1 MSLASKV
8 IVKVNQFSQETS
20 QTEAEDWLKR
30 KTPPSK
36 PLWVR
41 AKEIAVKERGLAANI
56 KASDKK
62 KKRNARGSL
71 SQSWWSA
78 LELEKRKAVSP
89 IVSTMAPDNVVST
102 ANRFFQKGHKASEK
116 IKLDLVEGIYR
127 EMHFER
133 KDVSSLSGSDPDPFG
148 LLHGPSGTSGT
159 FFDDLTNP
167 DPILDVYGLHDQN
180 TIMSVTPCRAISLL
194 QSLPTDKDSVH
205 MEKAGE
211 ANTEVKIEKPMH
223 SLIKKEIEIDQKEPR
238 DPMDSRRSVQE
249 GGGVGRMMART
260 SFGRVMGAFKSP
272 PEPEGG
278 DKEFGGTVGQLL
290 ETWVWLS
297 TSKQNEHVGGP
308 VNMDSIVL
316 TEYLEKKYLTPT
328 LPRTRIIDASYREQ
342 CIQMV
347 ERCAEIIRMAQTVV
361 EDEDAKDYFL
371 ELLLRKSDKWAGF
384 PEPPVEVSLP
394 AAQGAQ
400 VATSVP
406 QTDSLVGKDSL
417 CGSALISWQ
426 SALDALQR
434 VCEDPTSHLARSLV
448 HLSVSPRSV
457 FLCLFPPTDLCEQAG
472 SPRDARVCGQSRRF
486 GRVAHAGGPR
496 PPASPSAVRGGC
508 DGLRGGDGREQ
519 GVRRAH
525 RGTTRTTRSA
535 QRSSQRP
542 LRWYSSPPSIAFSL
556 VRPRPLLR
564 PTRRSR

>member
-384 PEPPVEVSLP
+384 PEPPVSL
-394 AAQGAQ
+394 
-400 VATSVP
+400 
-406 QTDSLVGKDSL
+406 
-417 CGSALISWQ
+417 LISSTFLSLFLSPYVCIGRGV
-426 SALDALQR
+426 SARRTRCTSRHLRAPNRLIGGKGLALWECTDQLAER
-434 VCEDPTSHLARSLV
+434 PGCLAACVRRPHLA
-448 HLSVSPRSV
+448 P
-457 FLCLFPPTDLCEQAG
+457 CQAG